1 MYHYG
6 GNNPIKYTDPTGEAI
21 ETAWDLF
28 SLGTGVTSFI
38 DNVKEGN
45 IGGAFLDGVGIVVDA
60 AAVILPGIPGGVGTL
75 IKGTKATEIIQS
87 TEKVNDV
94 GIKAYSTLK
103 KEIKGTGLQA
113 HHLIEKRFANQLN
126 LDYKKMNAIAL
137 TKEEHQK
144 FTNAWRKLIP
154 YGTGTKSAD
163 IEKILKSAEMIY
175 KDYPEL
181 LQAIQKELGVK

>member
-94 GIKAYSTLK
+94 GI
-103 KEIKGTGLQA
+103 
-113 HHLIEKRFANQLN
+113 NQLYPVIV
-126 LDYKKMNAIAL
+126 LSAELWIAL
-137 TKEEHQK
+137 VAEGKKTEFYTSGRERLH
-144 FTNAWRKLIP
+144 FTI
-154 YGTGTKSAD
+154 
-163 IEKILKSAEMIY
+163 I
-175 KDYPEL
+175 
-181 LQAIQKELGVK
+181 

>member
-60 AAVILPGIPGGVGTL
+60 AAVILPGIPGGVGAL

-87 TEKVNDV
+87 TDKVKDV
-94 GIKAYSTLK
+94 GIEAYSTLK

>member
-6 GNNPIKYTDPTGEAI
+6 GNNPVKYTDPTGEAI
-21 ETAWDLF
+21 EAAWDLF
-28 SLGTGVTSFI
+28 SLGVGVTSFI
-38 DNVKEGN
+38 ENIRDGNVGDA
-45 IGGAFLDGVGIVVDA
+45 IIDGVGIVVDA
-60 AAVILPGIPGGVGTL
+60 AAVMLPGIPGGVGAL

-87 TEKVNDV
+87 TDKVKDV

-126 LDYKKMNAIAL
+126 LDPKKMNAIAL

>member
-1 MYHYG
+1 MR
-6 GNNPIKYTDPTGEAI
+6 YTDPTGEAI

>member
-1 MYHYG
+1 M
-6 GNNPIKYTDPTGEAI
+6 
-21 ETAWDLF
+21 
-28 SLGTGVTSFI
+28 
-38 DNVKEGN
+38 
-45 IGGAFLDGVGIVVDA
+45 
-60 AAVILPGIPGGVGTL
+60 
-75 IKGTKATEIIQS
+75 
-87 TEKVNDV
+87 
-94 GIKAYSTLK
+94 
-103 KEIKGTGLQA
+103 QA

-181 LQAIQKELGVK
+181 LQAIQKELGVKWWKRYIKLLSTQVHKD

>member
-126 LDYKKMNAIAL
+126 LDPKKMNAITL

-144 FTNAWRKLIP
+144 FTNAWRQLIP
-154 YGTGTKSAD
+154 YGTDYTELSVEEIWEVAQN
-163 IEKILKSAEMIY
+163 IYAEH
-175 KDYPEL
+175 PEL
-181 LQAIQKELGVK
+181 LKAVSQTLGVE